1 MNTGIETQGNGE
13 RLIGEIRPIVHGF
26 FRRHARISDHAEDL
40 TQDVLLCAVR
50 RYPSFRGDCPV
61 KHWALSIAATRLK
74 NYYSRDLPRDA
85 VLEPWD
91 TEASWSSDD
100 SEATDAI
107 LVQDTIQKILER
119 ARSVCSEIEFRTV
132 MFRYH
137 GRTMDEIAMLEH
149 SKPATMRSHLLRG
162 RKKLLA
168 DLICNQPDL
177 VGGIPAIEAALT
189 RLSEATSAITSK
201 ELDAWR
207 KRKCTSEAYRSLSL
221 KLASQLSPFASILLI
236 LMRLPNDR

>member
-1 MNTGIETQGNGE
+1 MIPGLDRKGDSDWLTREV
-13 RLIGEIRPIVHGF
+13 RPIVSGF
-26 FRRHARISDHAEDL
+26 FRRHARTVDHADDL
-40 TQDVLLCAVR
+40 TQDVLLCAIR

-61 KHWALSIAATRLK
+61 KHWALSIAAARLK
-74 NYYSRDLPRDA
+74 NYYTRDLPKDA

-91 TEASWSSDD
+91 TEANWSKED

-107 LVQDTIQKILER
+107 LGQDTITKILDR
-119 ARSVCSEIEFRTV
+119 ARSVCSDVEFRTV
-132 MFRYH
+132 MFRYQ
-137 GRTMDEIAMLEH
+137 GRTMEEIAVLER
-149 SKPATMRSHLLRG
+149 SKPATLRSHLLRG

-177 VGGIPAIEAALT
+177 VGGVPSIETALA
-189 RLSEATSAITSK
+189 RLSESSSVISSK
-201 ELDAWR
+201 ELDAWQ
-207 KRKCTSEAYRSLSL
+207 KRKCTSEAFRSLCL